1 MVPNGLLSL
10 LLFLVLVTPGL
21 AFDLWSERR
30 RPKEVE
36 TAFREASRVA
46 LFSVVFSGAALAAL
60 AISRLISPG
69 WTADPEKLLFTEKSR
84 YLQQNIGL
92 VTRTLGLGVAIAL
105 VLAWLTSRLR
115 YRNEP
120 GDIKAVGAW
129 FRTFREQAPPGHEV
143 HVRIKHKSGL
153 VQFGRVAH
161 YTAADEDPAREI
173 VLAQPLSTRAST
185 GAERKPTPA
194 TVQRVVVAANVIES
208 IAVTY
213 VANDEIEVKPPRS
226 KKEMRR
232 EIKRLQRQV
241 QVLRDR
247 VSKTP
252 G

>member
-1 MVPNGLLSL
+1 VVPDGLLSL

-30 RPKEVE
+30 RPQETE

-46 LFSVVFSGAALAAL
+46 LCSVLFSGFALAVL
-60 AISRLISPG
+60 ATSRWFLPG
-69 WTADPEKLLFTEKSR
+69 WTADPKKLFFTEKAA
-84 YLQQNIGL
+84 YLQENIGL
-92 VTRTLGLGVAIAL
+92 VAGSLVAGLALALG
-105 VLAWLTSRLR
+105 LAWLTSRLL

-120 GDIKAVGAW
+120 GDIRAVGAW
-129 FRTFREQAPPGHEV
+129 FRVFREQAPPGHEV

-173 VLAQPLSTRAST
+173 VLAHPLSTRAAGSAT
-185 GAERKPTPA
+185 RNPTPP
-194 TVQRVVVAANVIES
+194 TVQRVIVSADVIES

-213 VANDEIEVKPPRS
+213 VASSDVLVEPPRS

-232 EIKRLQRQV
+232 EIIRLQRQV
-241 QVLRDR
+241 QVLRER
-247 VSKTP
+247 VP
-252 G
+252 PVG